1 MLFELP
7 GRKVWISAYHGS
19 VNPAQLTSVQA
30 QFPNITVQ
38 LFDLDRIAGS
48 RHMLLATFNALKSY
62 ESRRRIS
69 RSLGMEVL
77 LFISGTR
84 QISEAI
90 KRVGITPK
98 TARTAVLSVLPEA
111 TDELKVVD
119 SLGGIFREKDDDSLL
134 DKWTSLRKSKVVRT
148 FGIGD
153 KELKA
158 ALREGEVIEKAIERL
173 AIERS
178 AMLTIAK

>member
-1 MLFELP
+1 
-7 GRKVWISAYHGS
+7 
-19 VNPAQLTSVQA
+19 
-30 QFPNITVQ
+30 
-38 LFDLDRIAGS
+38 
-48 RHMLLATFNALKSY
+48 MLLATFNALKSY
-62 ESRRRIS
+62 ESKRRIS

-98 TARTAVLSVLPEA
+98 TTRTAVLSVLA
-111 TDELKVVD
+111 AASDQLKVSD
-119 SLGGIFREKDDDSLL
+119 SLAEVFRQKDDDSLL
-134 DKWTSLRKSKVVRT
+134 DKWTSLRKARVLRT

-158 ALREGEVIEKAIERL
+158 ASRDGEAIEKAIDRL

-178 AMLTIAK
+178 AMLAIAK

>member
-1 MLFELP
+1 MLD
-7 GRKVWISAYHGS
+7 RKIWISAYHGS
-19 VNPAQLTSVQA
+19 VDPTKLTDVQK
-30 QFPNITVQ
+30 QYPNVTVQ

-48 RHMLLATFNALKSY
+48 RHLLLATFNALKSY
-62 ESRRRIS
+62 ESKRRIS

-98 TARTAVLSVLPEA
+98 TTRTAVLSVLPA
-111 TDELKVVD
+111 AADQLKLSDLLAEV
-119 SLGGIFREKDDDSLL
+119 FTEKDDDSLL
-134 DKWTSLRKSKVVRT
+134 DKWTSLRKSKVLRT

-158 ALREGEVIEKAIERL
+158 ASRDGEPIEKAIERL

-178 AMLTIAK
+178 AMLAIAK

>member
-1 MLFELP
+1 LLFELLD
-7 GRKVWISAYHGS
+7 RKVWISAFQGT
-19 VNPAQLTSVQA
+19 VDPAQLANVQA
-30 QFPNITVQ
+30 QFPDVTVQ
-38 LFDLDRIAGS
+38 LFDLDSVAGS
-48 RHMLLATFNALKSY
+48 RHLLLATFNALKSY
-62 ESRRRIS
+62 ESKRRIS

-98 TARTAVLSVLPEA
+98 TTQTAVLCVLPTAIEH
-111 TDELKVVD
+111 LKVAD
-119 SLGGIFREKDDDSLL
+119 SLAEIFRGRDDDSLL
-134 DKWTSLRKSKVVRT
+134 DKWTSLRRSRVVRV

-158 ALREGEVIEKAIERL
+158 ALRDGEVTDKALERL

>member
-1 MLFELP
+1 M
-7 GRKVWISAYHGS
+7 
-19 VNPAQLTSVQA
+19 
-30 QFPNITVQ
+30 
-38 LFDLDRIAGS
+38 
-48 RHMLLATFNALKSY
+48 
-62 ESRRRIS
+62 
-69 RSLGMEVL
+69 
-77 LFISGTR
+77 FISGTR

-98 TARTAVLSVLPEA
+98 TTQTAVLCVLPTAIEH
-111 TDELKVVD
+111 LKVAD
-119 SLGGIFREKDDDSLL
+119 SLAEIFRGRDDDSLL
-134 DKWTSLRKSKVVRT
+134 DKWTSLRRSRVVRV

-158 ALREGEVIEKAIERL
+158 ALRDGEVTDKALERL

>member
-1 MLFELP
+1 M
-7 GRKVWISAYHGS
+7 
-19 VNPAQLTSVQA
+19 
-30 QFPNITVQ
+30 
-38 LFDLDRIAGS
+38 
-48 RHMLLATFNALKSY
+48 
-62 ESRRRIS
+62 
-69 RSLGMEVL
+69 GMEVL

-98 TARTAVLSVLPEA
+98 TTRTAVLSVLPAAADQSKLSDLLAEVF
-111 TDELKVVD
+111 T
-119 SLGGIFREKDDDSLL
+119 EKDDDSLL
-134 DKWTSLRKSKVVRT
+134 DKWTSLRKSKVLRT

-158 ALREGEVIEKAIERL
+158 ASRDGEPIEKAIERL

-178 AMLTIAK
+178 AMLAIAK

>member
-1 MLFELP
+1 M
-7 GRKVWISAYHGS
+7 
-19 VNPAQLTSVQA
+19 
-30 QFPNITVQ
+30 
-38 LFDLDRIAGS
+38 
-48 RHMLLATFNALKSY
+48 
-62 ESRRRIS
+62 
-69 RSLGMEVL
+69 L

-98 TARTAVLSVLPEA
+98 TRKTAVIGVLPQNNDQA
-111 TDELKVVD
+111 KVAA
-119 SLGGIFREKDDDSLL
+119 LIAEIFGGKDDDSLV
-134 DKWTSLRKSKVVRT
+134 DRWTVLRKSKVIRT

-158 ALREGEVIEKAIERL
+158 ALREGENVEKAIERL

-178 AMLTIAK
+178 ALLTIAK

>member
-1 MLFELP
+1 MEL
-7 GRKVWISAYHGS
+7 
-19 VNPAQLTSVQA
+19 
-30 QFPNITVQ
+30 
-38 LFDLDRIAGS
+38 
-48 RHMLLATFNALKSY
+48 
-62 ESRRRIS
+62 
-69 RSLGMEVL
+69 L

-98 TARTAVLSVLPEA
+98 TTRTAVLSVLPAA
-111 TDELKVVD
+111 TDQLKVVD
-119 SLGGIFREKDDDSLL
+119 SLAEIFREKDDDSLL
-134 DKWTSLRKSKVVRT
+134 DKWTSLRKSRVIRT

-158 ALREGEVIEKAIERL
+158 ALRDGEVIEKAIERL